1 VTDAPRTTL
10 DAVSLTIG
18 GRRLLDGLSLDLA
31 DRRIGVIGRNGS
43 GKSLLARLLAGLI
56 APDQGRAL
64 VDGVDVAR
72 DRRRAI
78 DTVGILFQNPDHQ
91 IIFPTVE
98 EEIAFGLTQQGLGKA
113 AARGAAHVMLDRF
126 GARDW
131 AARPVQTLSQGQR
144 HLVCMMAVLAMA
156 PSVIVLDEPFAGLD
170 ALTARRLNRMLAA
183 LDQRLIHITHD
194 MAALAGYDRV
204 IWLDGGAVA
213 MDGAPEPVI
222 AAYLARMQ
230 GLGDDDAVADL

>member
-144 HLVCMMAVLAMA
+144 HLVCMM
-156 PSVIVLDEPFAGLD
+156 
-170 ALTARRLNRMLAA
+170 LAA